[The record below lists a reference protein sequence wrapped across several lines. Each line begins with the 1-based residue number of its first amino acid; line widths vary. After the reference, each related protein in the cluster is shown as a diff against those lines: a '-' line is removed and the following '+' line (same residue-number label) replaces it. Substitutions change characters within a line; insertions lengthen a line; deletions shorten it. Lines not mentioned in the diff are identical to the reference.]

1 MDDDKSIQEKKAI
14 EYVKNPKMMSELIK
28 SMARNPPIMSENG
41 LVLKYEDLENG
52 DFMIVDKEKL
62 II

>member
-1 MDDDKSIQEKKAI
+1 
-14 EYVKNPKMMSELIK
+14 MMSELIK

-62 II
+62 VI